1 MWGLSISG
9 VVVTGTTYSD
19 FDIGSKLVN
28 VKYTPMTYL
37 IGGLDPEGYVDSGCF
52 TRGGKI
58 STEMDRPMEY
68 NYSST
73 DNKNKRALQDFSA
86 TE

>member
-1 MWGLSISG
+1 
-9 VVVTGTTYSD
+9 
-19 FDIGSKLVN
+19 
-28 VKYTPMTYL
+28 MTYL